1 MHVRSLCEFQSYE
14 VSLNRIAA
22 EKSHHVPKAF
32 VFSRLG
38 IKMVPC
44 VIFLQL
50 GSVQKV

>member
-1 MHVRSLCEFQSYE
+1 MNFRAMRYE
-14 VSLNRIAA
+14 STSLNRIAA
-22 EKSHHVPKAF
+22 EKSHHVPKAL